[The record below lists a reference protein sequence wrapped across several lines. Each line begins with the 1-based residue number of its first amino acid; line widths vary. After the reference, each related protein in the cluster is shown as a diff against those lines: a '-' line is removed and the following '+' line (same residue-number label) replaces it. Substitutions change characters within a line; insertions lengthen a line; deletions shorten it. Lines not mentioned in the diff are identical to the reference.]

1 MFANTPPH
9 LVLRSDTTI
18 QALYDDW
25 IGSNKSRVY
34 TKSQKCCSMRREA
47 IEVTTPSQATGQPT
61 GQPVCIESRPTSI
74 HENSTNPYV
83 LASLRNV
90 FASRKDIPSD
100 SSHTLSTPTN
110 VPEVCTSSAK
120 FAENESMYATT
131 MCAIEKDM
139 MMHVCTSF
147 LVETPPYSTC
157 TPTDPGST
165 DPGSTDTKSMSIY
178 PKITPAVPIASA
190 CCAHVKYDSGLT
202 RKIYLPMSAPCPDQ
216 ISKCQKN
223 ALYNSNIQNNIATAL
238 QAANVNVVMRTTA
251 VETPDTKTNEP
262 LTNQPLTNQPVLP
275 KSIDHNTIYMD
286 SGASVQ
292 ALATPNVLED
302 IIFGDSRTTSST
314 GFAVGMDVGA
324 TYARAIEAFEKY
336 GSTRIGKNITLTPS
350 FFKKMP
356 MVISMSCP
364 EMNISEVVTGFCG
377 AYDNAKLGPN
387 HATRMVEVMA
397 KMTPFVNKCCES
409 HMGLC
414 KDTVEDLI
422 EDVDMPVAT
431 VSNIE
436 HCFAYD
442 PQCGVSAYVGSHD
455 LKLDASIVNTHVGSR
470 VGSRVTSSEH
480 TQFPVTKKF
489 VVHIAALFSGA
500 VVPSENN

>member
-25 IGSNKSRVY
+25 MESNKSRVY
-34 TKSQKCCSMRREA
+34 TKSQKCCSMQREA
-47 IEVTTPSQATGQPT
+47 IEVTKPSQATGKPVGQPT
-61 GQPVCIESRPTSI
+61 SQPIRIETRPTSMRI

-100 SSHTLSTPTN
+100 ASHTISTPTN
-110 VPEVCTSSAK
+110 VPEVCTISDK
-120 FAENESMYATT
+120 FAEKESMYATT
-131 MCAIEKDM
+131 MCDIEKDM
-139 MMHVCTSF
+139 MMHVCTRF
-147 LVETPPYSTC
+147 LVETPPYSTY
-157 TPTDPGST
+157 THT
-165 DPGSTDTKSMSIY
+165 DPGSTDTKSMSIC

-190 CCAHVKYDSGLT
+190 CCAHVKYGSGLT
-202 RKIYLPMSAPCPDQ
+202 GKIYLPICAPSPDQ

-238 QAANVNVVMRTTA
+238 QAANVNVVMCTNA
-251 VETPDTKTNEP
+251 VQTPDTKTNEP
-262 LTNQPLTNQPVLP
+262 PTNQPVLP
-275 KSIDHNTIYMD
+275 KSLDRNTVYMD
-286 SGASVQ
+286 SGASVH
-292 ALATPNVLED
+292 ALATPDVLED

-314 GFAVGMDVGA
+314 GFAVCRDVGA

-336 GSTRIGKNITLTPS
+336 GSTRVGNNVTLTAS
-350 FFKKMP
+350 FFKKLP

-364 EMNISEVVTGFCG
+364 EMDISEVVTGFSG

-387 HATRMVEVMA
+387 HATRMVEVMT

-409 HMGLC
+409 YMGLC
-414 KDTVEDLI
+414 KDTVEDLV

-470 VGSRVTSSEH
+470 VRVTSSEH

-489 VVHIAALFSGA
+489 VVHIVALFSGA
-500 VVPSENN
+500 VVPSENNLI